1 MTPAQLAQVE
11 IEVGIL
17 MLIFG
22 RKACIVSA
30 MNTTTA
36 STSQL
41 VRSQVE
47 ATTPGELFS
56 STELLTLGTRAS
68 VDHSL
73 SRLAKEGVIARIT
86 RGVYV
91 RPIMSKYVGAVT
103 PEPYKIAEAVARTT
117 GAKVSMN
124 GAEAARGFELSTQ
137 MSTQSLF
144 LTTGPTREIVIGKSK
159 IRMQHTSARKLTL
172 AGSPAGMALSALYYL
187 GKGEVTTAVVAKIK
201 GKLSPNEF
209 EVLRNST
216 KLMPSWMSDVFYQ
229 FMTERTEKLLVA

>member
-1 MTPAQLAQVE
+1 M
-11 IEVGIL
+11 
-17 MLIFG
+17 
-22 RKACIVSA
+22 S
-30 MNTTTA
+30 TTTV
-36 STSQL
+36 STSER
-41 VRSQVE
+41 VRSKVQ
-47 ATTPGELFS
+47 ATTRGEPFS
-56 STELLTLGTRAS
+56 SSELLTLGTRVA

-73 SRLAKEGVIARIT
+73 SRLAKEGVVTRIT

-103 PEPYKIAEAVARTT
+103 PEPYKIAEAIARTT

-144 LTTGPTREIVIGKSK
+144 LTTGPTREIVVGKSK
-159 IRMQHTSARKLTL
+159 IRMQHASARKLTL

-187 GKGEVTTAVVAKIK
+187 GKGEVTSMVVAKIK
-201 GKLSPNEF
+201 EKLSPTEF
-209 EVLRNST
+209 EVLRQST

-229 FMTERTEKLLVA
+229 YATERSEELLVA

>member
-1 MTPAQLAQVE
+1 MFA
-11 IEVGIL
+11 
-17 MLIFG
+17 FG
-22 RKACIVSA
+22 RKTGIVSA
-30 MNTTTA
+30 MSTTIV
-36 STSQL
+36 STSEL
-41 VRSQVE
+41 VRSWAE
-47 ATTPGELFS
+47 ATMSGEPFS
-56 STELLTLGTRAS
+56 SAELLTLGTRAA

-91 RPIMSKYVGAVT
+91 RPVISKYVGAVT

-124 GAEAARGFELSTQ
+124 GAEAARGFGLSTQ

-144 LTTGPTREIVIGKSK
+144 LTTGPTREIVVGKSK
-159 IRMQHTSARKLTL
+159 IRMQHASARKLTL

-209 EVLRNST
+209 EVLRCST

-229 FMTERTEKLLVA
+229 YMTERPEELLVA